1 MQSRNQQISHG
12 GGIMRVVSQ
21 PRTLASILGQL
32 MMVIGVCTVVTA
44 SGSFVPAGAAAEEP
58 SNADTKAPHVLIKTK
73 FGEMEAVLFPDL
85 APKHVESFLKLAK
98 SGFYNGTIFHR
109 IIPGF
114 MIQGGDPLTKDPANR
129 SRYGTGGPGYTVPAE
144 FNKVAHEKGILS
156 AARTADPNSAGSQF
170 FIMVDKAPHL
180 DGQYT
185 VFGEIVKGV
194 DVAETIVSQPRD
206 LKDNPMERI
215 EMTIE
220 VIQ

>member
-1 MQSRNQQISHG
+1 
-12 GGIMRVVSQ
+12 MRVVLQ
-21 PRTLASILGQL
+21 PRTLAGVLRQL
-32 MMVIGVCTVVTA
+32 MIAIGVFTLVT
-44 SGSFVPAGAAAEEP
+44 GSVSLTATRVAAAEP
-58 SNADTKAPHVLIKTK
+58 TNADSKPPHVLVKTK
-73 FGEMEAVLFPDL
+73 FGDMDIVLFPEL
-85 APKHVESFLKLAK
+85 APKHVESFLKLSK

-129 SRYGTGGPGYTVPAE
+129 SRYGTGGPGYTLPAE
-144 FNKVAHEKGILS
+144 FNKVPHEKGILS

-185 VFGEIVKGV
+185 VFGEIVKGIE
-194 DVAETIVSQPRD
+194 VADTIVSQPRD
-206 LKDNPMERI
+206 LKDNPLERI

-220 VIQ
+220 VIE

>member
-1 MQSRNQQISHG
+1 
-12 GGIMRVVSQ
+12 MRVVLK
-21 PRTLASILGQL
+21 PLTLASVLRQL
-32 MMVIGVCTVVTA
+32 MIAIFTVVSV
-44 SGSFVPAGAAAEEP
+44 SGSLTATPAAAAEP
-58 SNADTKAPHVLIKTK
+58 SSSEAKAPHILIKTK
-73 FGEMEAVLFPDL
+73 FGDMDVVLFPDL

-129 SRYGTGGPGYTVPAE
+129 SRFGTGGPGYTVPAE

-185 VFGEIVKGV
+185 VFGEIVKGL
-194 DVAETIVSQPRD
+194 DVADTIVSQPRD
-206 LKDNPMERI
+206 LKDNPLERI
-215 EMTIE
+215 EMTME
-220 VIQ
+220 VIP

>member
-1 MQSRNQQISHG
+1 
-12 GGIMRVVSQ
+12 
-21 PRTLASILGQL
+21 

-98 SGFYNGTIFHR
+98 SGFYNGTLFHR

-144 FNKVAHEKGILS
+144 FNRVIHEKGILS

-180 DGQYT
+180 DNQYT
-185 VFGEIVKGV
+185 VFGEVVKGIEVV
-194 DVAETIVSQPRD
+194 DTIVSQPRD
-206 LKDNPMERI
+206 LKDNPLERI

>member
-1 MQSRNQQISHG
+1 
-12 GGIMRVVSQ
+12 MRVVLQ
-21 PRTLASILGQL
+21 PRTLVSVLRQL
-32 MMVIGVCTVVTA
+32 MVVIGVFSVVA
-44 SGSFVPAGAAAEEP
+44 GSFSLGATRAAAAEP
-58 SNADTKAPHVLIKTK
+58 ANADSKSPHVLVKTK
-73 FGEMEAVLFPDL
+73 FGEMEIVLFPDL

-129 SRYGTGGPGYTVPAE
+129 SRYGTGGPGYNLPAE

-185 VFGEIVKGV
+185 VFGEIVKGLE
-194 DVAETIVSQPRD
+194 VADTIVNQPRD
-206 LKDNPMERI
+206 MKDNPLERI
-215 EMTIE
+215 ELTVE
-220 VIQ
+220 VLQ

>member
-1 MQSRNQQISHG
+1 
-12 GGIMRVVSQ
+12 MRVVSQ
-21 PRTLASILGQL
+21 PGTLSSALRQF
-32 MMVIGVCTVVTA
+32 MMVIGLFTVVTA
-44 SGSFVPAGAAAEEP
+44 IGTLAPTGAAAEEP
-58 SNADTKAPHVLIKTK
+58 SNADTKASHVLIKTK

-98 SGFYNGTIFHR
+98 SGFYNGTLFHR

-144 FNKVAHEKGILS
+144 FNRVIHEKGILS

-180 DGQYT
+180 DNQYT
-185 VFGEIVKGV
+185 VFGEVVKGIEVV
-194 DVAETIVSQPRD
+194 DTIVSQPRD
-206 LKDNPMERI
+206 LKDNPLERI

>member
-1 MQSRNQQISHG
+1 
-12 GGIMRVVSQ
+12 MRVVSQ
-21 PRTLASILGQL
+21 PRTLASVLRQL
-32 MMVIGVCTVVTA
+32 MMVIGVFTVVTV
-44 SGSFVPAGAAAEEP
+44 SGSLVPTGAAAEEP
-58 SNADTKAPHVLIKTK
+58 SNADTKASHVLIKTK

-98 SGFYNGTIFHR
+98 SGFYNGTLFHR

-144 FNKVAHEKGILS
+144 FNRVIHEKGILS

-180 DGQYT
+180 DNQYT
-185 VFGEIVKGV
+185 VFGEVVKGIEVV
-194 DVAETIVSQPRD
+194 DTIVSQPRD
-206 LKDNPMERI
+206 LKDNPLERI